1 MALPDRNKKSKIFTL
16 IYNISGGAINAQ
28 FIITVIA
35 ALGAIATGTIL
46 GWSSPA
52 QSMFESD
59 ETLLSFTVTSKDTQ
73 TFSSVFGIGAALG
86 ALPAGYVSR
95 TFGRPASM
103 MLFEGFLLVGWVMLV
118 LPTSVW
124 LLSVG
129 RMMQGIG
136 AGALCA
142 VIPSYVGEIA
152 EPRMRGR
159 LGTIFQLFIVIGILY
174 SYTSGAFM
182 NYVPFCIACGF
193 WVILHFVGALTIP
206 ESPYHLMNINDPNG
220 AAVSLQI
227 LRDSSDTTEELASI
241 KTFIEKQKS
250 QNYTVME
257 VLSNKVNRKALLI
270 SIGCMFFQQMSG
282 INVVIFYMNDI
293 FKSTGANMSPNVCTI
308 IVGVV
313 QLIMTVVSFTII
325 DRGGRKALL
334 VISALLMAACYAGLG
349 GFFLIKT
356 HSPELASTLS
366 WLPLVCIAVYI
377 SAFSIGYGPVPWILM
392 GEIYSSEVKPIGTS
406 LTTCTNWT
414 LVFVVTYVSTE
425 LTRWLGQAGCFL
437 TFSAFCLMGAA
448 FAATIVPETKNKT
461 LAEIQLKLVGK
472 SKIPPAAVDVVGTT
486 EHVAV
491 ENMTTT
497 FS

>member
-1 MALPDRNKKSKIFTL
+1 
-16 IYNISGGAINAQ
+16 
-28 FIITVIA
+28 
-35 ALGAIATGTIL
+35 
-46 GWSSPA
+46 
-52 QSMFESD
+52 MFESD
-59 ETLLSFTVTSKDTQ
+59 ESLLPFAVTAKDAQ

-124 LLSVG
+124 VLSAG

-142 VIPSYVGEIA
+142 IIPSYVGEIA

-182 NYVPFCIACGF
+182 NYVPFCIACAF
-193 WVILHFVGALTIP
+193 WVILHFIGVLCIP
-206 ESPYHLMNINDPNG
+206 ESPYHLMNINDPDR
-220 AAVSLQI
+220 AAASLQI

-241 KTFIEKQKS
+241 KTFVEKQQS
-250 QNYTVME
+250 QSYTVLE
-257 VLSNKVNRKALLI
+257 VLSDKVNRKALLI

-282 INVVIFYMNDI
+282 INVVIFYMTDI
-293 FKSTGANMSPNVCTI
+293 FKSTGSNMSPNTCTI
-308 IVGVV
+308 IVGIV
-313 QLIMTVVSFTII
+313 QLVMTVVSFTII
-325 DRGGRKALL
+325 DKSGRKALL
-334 VISALLMAACYAGLG
+334 VISALLMANCYAGLG

-356 HSPELASTLS
+356 HYLELASKLN

-377 SAFSIGYGPVPWILM
+377 SAFSIGYGPVPWIMM

-448 FAATIVPETKNKT
+448 FAASIVPETKNKT

-472 SKIPPAAVDVVGTT
+472 SKILPVAVDVM
-486 EHVAV
+486 EAV
-491 ENMTTT
+491 EHEAPQMTTT